1 MTTFDPAS
9 ALEQLSVEYRGRA
22 ESIRRDLAS
31 SHSADSAEQAA
42 ERQNDQVLEALLAE
56 SEGALRQVERARER
70 LREGAYGIC
79 SKCGEAIGA
88 SRLAALPMAE
98 RCVSCAE

>member
-1 MTTFDPAS
+1 MSSFDPAS
-9 ALEQLSVEYRGRA
+9 ALEQLSLEYRGRIEA
-22 ESIRRDLAS
+22 IRRDLTS
-31 SHSADSAEQAA
+31 SHSTDSAEQAA

-56 SEGALRQVERARER
+56 TEGALRQVERARER
-70 LREGAYGIC
+70 LRAGTYGIC

-98 RCVSCAE
+98 CCLNCAD